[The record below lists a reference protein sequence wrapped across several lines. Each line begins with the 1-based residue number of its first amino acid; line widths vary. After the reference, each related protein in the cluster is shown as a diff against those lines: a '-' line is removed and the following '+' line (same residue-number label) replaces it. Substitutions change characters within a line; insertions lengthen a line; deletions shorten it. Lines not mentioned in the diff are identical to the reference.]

1 MTVQKNLKPILLL
14 FLLSKLSEKG
24 ERKVDNLRSMKLLFL
39 IQKEGEKQVEKG
51 FNFVPYKYGP
61 YSEDYFDTSIYLSE
75 KGLIDV
81 ETDVSGDIKA
91 VKIKPEG
98 SEKVATLQTAY
109 SDIASSVSKIV
120 SEYANLSTDLLLLY
134 IYSKYADFTI
144 RSEIKDKILSI
155 AKANFS
161 ILQSKAKQ
169 FNFSEGE
176 LNLVGI

>member
-1 MTVQKNLKPILLL
+1 M

-39 IQKEGEKQVEKG
+39 IQKEGGKPIEKG

-81 ETDVSGDIKA
+81 ETDVAGGIKT
-91 VKIKPEG
+91 VNIKPDG
-98 SEKVATLQTAY
+98 SQKANSLKNAY
-109 SDIASSVSKIV
+109 SDIESSVSKIV
-120 SEYANLSTDLLLLY
+120 SEYASLSTDLLLLY
-134 IYSKYADFTI
+134 IYAKYADFTI

-155 AKANFS
+155 AKANFRV
-161 ILQSKAKQ
+161 LQSKAKQ
-169 FNFSEGE
+169 FNFSERE